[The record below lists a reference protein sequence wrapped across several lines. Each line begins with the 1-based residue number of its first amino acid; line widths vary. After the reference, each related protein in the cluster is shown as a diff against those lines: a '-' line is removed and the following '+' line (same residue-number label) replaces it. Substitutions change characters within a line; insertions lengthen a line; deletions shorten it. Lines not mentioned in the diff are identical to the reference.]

1 MDRSSLLQAL
11 IWAST
16 FFAVLVAAISIN
28 MWLTDDGFGESAR
41 TFQVIV
47 TAIAIFMAAAFAV
60 FKLQIFRV
68 FAPHLTISQRVS
80 HRPVGESYIHI
91 DVAAT
96 LRNSSRVKIGLLKG
110 FFTLQLIAP
119 AGDEEVENLYSQVF
133 MDAEAREFLWPIL
146 DEVHRIWDKDTLVIE
161 PGESHQEVCEF
172 MVESGVT
179 SVLIYAYFYNPY
191 SSTPEGWHSTTIY
204 DVA

>member
-28 MWLTDDGFGESAR
+28 MWLTDDGFGESAS

-47 TAIAIFMAAAFAV
+47 TVIAIFMAAAFAV
-60 FKLQIFRV
+60 FKLQLFRV

-91 DVAAT
+91 DVSVT
-96 LRNSSRVKIGLLKG
+96 LRNSSRVKIDLIEGLFL
-110 FFTLQLIAP
+110 LQKIAP
-119 AGDEEVENLYSQVF
+119 MKDQEVESLYAQVF
-133 MDAEAREFLWPIL
+133 VDKEIDDILWPVM
-146 DEVHRIWDKDTLVIE
+146 DEVHRSWKEHALVIE
-161 PGESHQEVCEF
+161 PGESYQEACEF
-172 MVESGVT
+172 IVEVT
-179 SVLIYAYFYNPY
+179 VKSVLVYTYFYNPF
-191 SSTPEGWHSTTIY
+191 SSASKGWGATTIH
-204 DVA
+204 DIA

>member
-1 MDRSSLLQAL
+1 MDRRSLQQAL

-47 TAIAIFMAAAFAV
+47 TVVAIFIAAAFALL
-60 FKLQIFRV
+60 KLQIFRV

-96 LRNSSRVKIGLLKG
+96 LQNNSKVKVDLIEGLFL
-110 FFTLQLIAP
+110 LQKIAP
-119 AGDEEVENLYSQVF
+119 MKDQEVESLYAQVF
-133 MDAEAREFLWPIL
+133 VDKEIDDILWPVI
-146 DEVHRIWDKDTLVIE
+146 DEVHRSWKEHALVID
-161 PGESHQEVCEF
+161 PGESYQEACEF
-172 MVESGVT
+172 IVEATVK
-179 SVLIYAYFYNPY
+179 SVLVYTYFYNPF
-191 SSTPEGWHSTTIY
+191 SSASKGWGATTIH
-204 DVA
+204 DIA

>member
-11 IWAST
+11 ISAST

-47 TAIAIFMAAAFAV
+47 TAIAIFMAAAFAL

-96 LRNSSRVKIGLLKG
+96 LQNNSKVKVDLIEGLFL
-110 FFTLQLIAP
+110 LQKIAP
-119 AGDEEVENLYSQVF
+119 MKDQEVESLYAQVF
-133 MDAEAREFLWPIL
+133 VDKEIDDILWPVI
-146 DEVHRIWDKDTLVIE
+146 DEVHRSWKEHALVIE
-161 PGESHQEVCEF
+161 PGESYQEACEF
-172 MVESGVT
+172 IVEVT
-179 SVLIYAYFYNPY
+179 VKSVLVYTYFYNPF
-191 SSTPEGWHSTTIY
+191 SSASKGWGATTIH
-204 DVA
+204 DIA